1 MGGHRRT
8 KRPANPAQTPTQ
20 PVKVA
25 PMGEGMGYG
34 EGIEAQ
40 QAQQA
45 MGIADKRTT
54 AVRGP
59 GGPVAVAGPG
69 PPADA
74 LDAARGYTP
83 NVMALNAV
91 DDAPMVDVMRGA
103 QRRSGRPD
111 AIAEQRR
118 NAAAIEVWEGLMEVN
133 TEDPDIEF
141 ALDRMRVRARKFV

>member
-1 MGGHRRT
+1 
-8 KRPANPAQTPTQ
+8 
-20 PVKVA
+20 
-25 PMGEGMGYG
+25 
-34 EGIEAQ
+34 
-40 QAQQA
+40 
-45 MGIADKRTT
+45 
-54 AVRGP
+54 
-59 GGPVAVAGPG
+59 
-69 PPADA
+69 
-74 LDAARGYTP
+74 
-83 NVMALNAV
+83 MALNAA